1 MYDHQGQD
9 QPVKL
14 ESRRQSPGALAN
26 DSKIT
31 FLSEMDETCRQTS
44 QLDSV
49 RMQRNLDLPFS
60 KGQETIKVDRNSA
73 GSFMHVTL
81 GSRSSSGTLGPSIAR
96 PSVETP
102 FNCDEQSL
110 MCLSSS
116 PSILRASNI
125 TSQMNRDSD
134 LLKA

>member
-9 QPVKL
+9 QPVRV

-31 FLSEMDETCRQTS
+31 FLSEMEETYRQTS

-49 RMQRNLDLPFS
+49 RMRKQLDLPFS
-60 KGQETIKVDRNSA
+60 KGQEVIKVDRNSG
-73 GSFMHVTL
+73 GSFMHVML
-81 GSRSSSGTLGPSIAR
+81 GSRSSSGTLGPPIAR
-96 PSVETP
+96 PSMETP

-110 MCLSSS
+110 MNLSSS

-125 TSQMNRDSD
+125 TSYRDSD
-134 LLKA
+134 LLKGF